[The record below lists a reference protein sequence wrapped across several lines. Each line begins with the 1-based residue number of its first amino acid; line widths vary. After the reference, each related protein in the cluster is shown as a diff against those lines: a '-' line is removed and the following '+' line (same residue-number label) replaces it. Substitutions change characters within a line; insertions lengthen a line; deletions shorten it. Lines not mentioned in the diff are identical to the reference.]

1 MNLPN
6 KLTITRLVLVL
17 VFAFFAFPLPDFML
31 FGISVRPII
40 ALIVY
45 ILASLTDALDGHLA
59 RKNNMV
65 TDFGKF
71 LDPIADKLLVTAAL
85 LSLIPGDNSG
95 LYLWATL
102 IILTREFAVS
112 GIRMIA
118 ASKGVVIAAGKMGKL
133 KMIFQTIAL
142 IVLLVVP
149 VLTTFSAPVFADL
162 AYYVKLAGDILM
174 GIAVILTIWSGVEYL
189 LKNKALFTASK

>member
-6 KLTITRLVLVL
+6 KLTLTRFVLVI
-17 VFAFFAFPLPDFML
+17 VFAFFAFPLPDVL
-31 FGISVRPII
+31 CPNALVRAWI

-45 ILASLTDALDGHLA
+45 IAASITDALDGHLA

-71 LDPIADKLLVTAAL
+71 LDPIADKLLVTSAL
-85 LSLIPGDNSG
+85 LSLILVDTEG
-95 LYLWATL
+95 LFHGIYIWSTL
-102 IILTREFAVS
+102 IILTREFMVS
-112 GIRMIA
+112 GVRMIA

-142 IVLLVVP
+142 VVLLAVP
-149 VLTTFSAPVFADL
+149 VFSGDFAMFL
-162 AYYVKLAGDILM
+162 HNIGDVLM
-174 GIAVILTIWSGVEYL
+174 IVAVILTIWSGAEYL
-189 LKNKALFTASK
+189 WKNRALFMNSK

>member
-17 VFAFFAFPLPDFML
+17 VFAFFAFPLP
-31 FGISVRPII
+31 SVLCPEGTVRAWI

-45 ILASLTDALDGHLA
+45 ALASLTDALDGHLA

-71 LDPIADKLLVTAAL
+71 LDPIADKLLVTSAL
-85 LSLIPGDNSG
+85 LSLTLVDTQGLFCG
-95 LYLWATL
+95 LYLWSTL
-102 IILTREFAVS
+102 IILTREFMVS
-112 GIRMIA
+112 GVRMIA

-142 IVLLVVP
+142 IVLLAVP
-149 VLTTFSAPVFADL
+149 VFSGDFAIL
-162 AYYVKLAGDILM
+162 LHNIGDVLM
-174 GIAVILTIWSGVEYL
+174 IVAVILTIWSGVEYL
-189 LKNKALFTASK
+189 WKNRTLFMNSK

>member
-6 KLTITRLVLVL
+6 KLTVARLVLVL
-17 VFAFFAFPLPDFML
+17 VFAFFAFPLPDVL
-31 FGISVRPII
+31 CPGGTVRACI
-40 ALIVY
+40 ALAVY
-45 ILASLTDALDGHLA
+45 ALASLTDALDGHLA

-85 LSLIPGDNSG
+85 LSLTLVDTKG

-102 IILTREFAVS
+102 IILTREFLVS
-112 GIRMIA
+112 GVRMIA

-142 IVLLVVP
+142 IVLLAAP
-149 VLTTFSAPVFADL
+149 IFTGTF
-162 AYYVKLAGDILM
+162 GDILRTSGDVLM
-174 GIAVILTIWSGVEYL
+174 IIAVILTIWSGVEYL
-189 LKNKALFTASK
+189 LKNKALFMNSK